1 MAINGS
7 GTEQDP
13 YIITT
18 YDELVEKAS
27 ESEAYLKI
35 DNDINITDE
44 YPDGDMPVL
53 NIASVI
59 DGNGKKISNWY
70 RTNDNYCITIAGAT
84 SQVYNLT
91 FANIYCKPP
100 SFREF
105 IHLSGYN
112 ENYHFV
118 SCKFRGICFYPLFDA
133 ADSYGSRNNFSSCS
147 FYIDSK
153 YGEGALLNNNW
164 GYVGMRYCYVK
175 VTGVSNSLFGT
186 SRQTFADSC
195 YFDCKMQVGI
205 YDKLTNCVLD
215 MQTNATFTANGS
227 SSNALNIINSDHAPN
242 ATAGTGYALVDDEHW
257 LDVDYLNSIGFN
269 AG

>member
-53 NIASVI
+53 NIASII

-70 RTNDNYCITIAGAT
+70 RTNGNSCITVSGTT

-91 FANIYCKPP
+91 FGNIYHNP
-100 SFREF
+100 SNSSSFMS
-105 IHLSGYN
+105 LSGYN
-112 ENYHFV
+112 PNYHFV
-118 SCKFRGICFYPLFDA
+118 SCNFRGILVNQSFMNAYEGN
-133 ADSYGSRNNFSSCS
+133 GSSRNFSSCS
-147 FYIDSK
+147 FYLKGKNVNCIISDEP
-153 YGEGALLNNNW
+153 YR
-164 GYVGMRYCYVK
+164 YIGMRYCYVK
-175 VTGVSNSLFGT
+175 ASGANYVFDGNRDTIID
-186 SRQTFADSC
+186 AC
-195 YFDCKMQVGI
+195 YFDTTMPTGVYAYI
-205 YDKLTNCVLD
+205 SNSVLD
-215 MQTNATFTANGS
+215 ITTNTSFTANGS
-227 SSNALNIINSDHAPN
+227 SGKALNIINSDHAPN

-257 LDVDYLNSIGFN
+257 LDVNYLNSIGFN